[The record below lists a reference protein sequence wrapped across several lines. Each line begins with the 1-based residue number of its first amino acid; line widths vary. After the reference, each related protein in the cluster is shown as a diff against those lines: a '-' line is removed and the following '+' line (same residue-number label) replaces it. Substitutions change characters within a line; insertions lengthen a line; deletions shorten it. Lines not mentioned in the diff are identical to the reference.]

1 MGRERTPQVSPVKL
15 SLQAALFFV
24 GLYVLAFVV
33 LARASLG
40 LPMWL

>member
-1 MGRERTPQVSPVKL
+1 VERERTPQVSPI
-15 SLQAALFFV
+15 SPQAALFFV